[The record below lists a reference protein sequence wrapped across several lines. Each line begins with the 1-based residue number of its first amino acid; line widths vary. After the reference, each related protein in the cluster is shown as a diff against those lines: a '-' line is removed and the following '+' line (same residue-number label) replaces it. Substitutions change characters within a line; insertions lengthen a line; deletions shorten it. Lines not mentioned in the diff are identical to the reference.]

1 MYSII
6 DIESNGGAFR
16 EECIIEIAIYQFDGH
31 QITDQFSSIINPEAK
46 ISFFVQKLTGITP
59 KMVKT
64 APKFHEVAKRVIEI
78 TQNTTLVGHNVEFDY
93 RMLKQSFKR
102 LGYDFEIETIDTLPL
117 AKKLI
122 PDEASYSLGKLS
134 KSLGFPIAEH
144 HRAAGD
150 ARATLDLFKL
160 LLTKDRAHEIIEA
173 HHQERQAKT
182 YLNHTKVI
190 TEHLPARKG
199 IIYFQNAD
207 GKVLFFRYVEDIY
220 RFAKTVFNAHSPR
233 WHKLQKATTQVSFE
247 LAPSDLL
254 AHLMA
259 STQGLSIKSAFN
271 YGLYFQDEIWTVAKS
286 TRNALVKF
294 RTLSQA
300 KKALEY
306 INQKQFNEGELK
318 ALISVKNQNLL
329 LTGQGRT
336 RGEKSFILLE
346 NGKITGYGFYDWF
359 SQISTYDKISKLKI
373 SVEHTTPAVYNELKL
388 AFLRNE
394 FKKQEIPA

>member
-182 YLNHTKVI
+182 YLNHTKAI

-199 IIYFQNAD
+199 IIYFQNVD

-259 STQGLSIKSAFN
+259 STQDLSIKSAFN